1 MNDAW
6 RVKDDR
12 NGDGKHDKLHES
24 GDLACEKEEDR
35 YDPDDTKEQWPEQT
49 LQVAD
54 ETLRTQGHWS
64 HRGSE
69 VSIHNMSLPGS
80 IEHPGSAAA
89 GHSRRYK

>member
-1 MNDAW
+1 MYDAW

-12 NGDGKHDKLHES
+12 NGDGKHDELHES
-24 GDLACEKEEDR
+24 GDLACEEEEDR

-49 LQVAD
+49 LQVVD